1 MSILKRES
9 EIEFQ
14 CRVIAE
20 REQCK
25 LLKIQG
31 VKGWPDR
38 VLLTPNGNVAFLE
51 FKTPDGQLSPLQ
63 VHHMT
68 QLREMNFPI
77 FVPRSKEQFLN
88 IMSLMLSLPK
98 AGNLGRIKYEA
109 SIGSLD
115 LKLLSS
121 YLLD

>member
-1 MSILKRES
+1 MSVLKREA

-20 REQCK
+20 RNKCK

-38 VLLTPNGNVAFLE
+38 ILLTPRGRLAFCE
-51 FKTPDGQLSPLQ
+51 FKTPQGQLSPLQ
-63 VHHMT
+63 QHHMIN
-68 QLREMNFPI
+68 LRKMHFPV
-77 FVPRSKEQFLN
+77 FVPRSSEQFHQ
-88 IMSLMLSLPK
+88 IMSMMLSLPPSGTL
-98 AGNLGRIKYEA
+98 ALIRYEA
-109 SIGSLD
+109 STGSYD
-115 LKLLSS
+115 LKQLSS